1 MGRFNE
7 TADDLRN
14 YFKTHSKIRE
24 QKAHMSK
31 VKIKK
36 AESKMFPTF

>member
-1 MGRFNE
+1 MGRGNG
-7 TADDLRN
+7 TAGDLRT

-31 VKIKK
+31 VTIKSFRK
-36 AESKMFPTF
+36 VLFS